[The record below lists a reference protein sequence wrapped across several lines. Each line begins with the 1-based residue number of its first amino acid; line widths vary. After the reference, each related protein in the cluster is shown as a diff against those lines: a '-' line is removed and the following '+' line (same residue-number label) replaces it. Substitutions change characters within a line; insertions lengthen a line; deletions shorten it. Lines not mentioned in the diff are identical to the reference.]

1 MGGRCRIGR
10 HGFLTTAILAVCFL
24 VSPLFANLLSAAAGE
39 LAGQLNI
46 NTATV
51 EELQQLPFVGENKA
65 ASIVDYRQHHG
76 PFTDLSILVDSAII
90 GQKSY
95 EAIRPYLTLNGPS
108 RLHYIGRNENGDLIL
123 STHKLDTMRSINI
136 FSNAKQ
142 IFC

>member
-10 HGFLTTAILAVCFL
+10 NGFLITAILAFCFL
-24 VSPLFANLLSAAAGE
+24 VSPLFAILRSAAAEE

-65 ASIVDYRQHHG
+65 AAIVDYRRHHG
-76 PFTDLSILVDSAII
+76 PFADLTILVDSAII

-95 EAIRPYLTLNGPS
+95 EAIRPYLSLTGPS
-108 RLHYIGRNENGDLIL
+108 RLHYIGRNESGDRIL
-123 STHKLDTMRSINI
+123 STHRPRLT
-136 FSNAKQ
+136 
-142 IFC
+142 